1 MNKPSS
7 FSKSRQVKKLM
18 DIFLMRETAPY
29 DKTAAYMASATLAHQ
44 VTIGT
49 LEGTLSYDGSC
60 VISVRGV

>member
-1 MNKPSS
+1 
-7 FSKSRQVKKLM
+7 M